1 MAVNY
6 YLYTITFKKDVLI
19 EYAYTYNGNQYT
31 ASFFIRKGTKLSG
44 NTTTEA
50 WPYITF
56 YTKVMG
62 SKTEAVDGKIVVYF
76 DSSGSMSVTPYT
88 MSNTSVLGSCK
99 LYTK

>member
-6 YLYTITFKKDVLI
+6 YLYNITFKKDVLI

-44 NTTTEA
+44 RTTVGT

-56 YTKVMG
+56 YTKVMK
-62 SKTEAVDGKIVVYF
+62 SNTEAVDGKIVVYF
-76 DSSGSMSVTPYT
+76 GSSGSMSVTPYT
-88 MSNTSVLGSCK
+88 MSDTSVLGGCN
-99 LYTK
+99 LYTR

>member
-1 MAVNY
+1 MVVSY

-19 EYAYTYNGNQYT
+19 EYAATHNGNQYT

-44 NTTTEA
+44 TTSTTT

-56 YTKVMG
+56 YTKVIN
-62 SKTEAVDGKIVVYF
+62 SDIEAVDGKIVVNF
-76 DSSGSMSVTPYT
+76 DSSGSMSVKRYT
-88 MSNTSVLGSCK
+88 MDGTSVLGSCK